1 MAAKKNP
8 ANEASTP
15 LSQEDISGMNVY
27 QKLSAVRLEMLGL
40 GTHKSGTNMHA
51 EFTYFELVDIV
62 PMAEV
67 LFAKYHLLLLT
78 TFNEVSAEATVVDMD
93 DPEELL
99 KFKVPLHFIAEPGK
113 FRMNEVQGVGA
124 AVTYYRRY
132 LYMLVL
138 DLVEADAIDGLAPRK
153 ENGSGEEE
161 PPAKKP
167 SKPATAAER
176 EAIRE
181 ELTEG
186 EQMADEESVG
196 QLKALLKK
204 LLELDPE
211 QENFVQEV
219 ALKTSSFQTIK
230 ATACE
235 ALIENVQEMI
245 EGYDT
250 GEEDE
255 EE

>member
-1 MAAKKNP
+1 
-8 ANEASTP
+8 
-15 LSQEDISGMNVY
+15 
-27 QKLSAVRLEMLGL
+27 MLFR
-40 GTHKSGTNMHA
+40 S
-51 EFTYFELVDIV
+51 
-62 PMAEV
+62 
-67 LFAKYHLLLLT
+67 
-78 TFNEVSAEATVVDMD
+78 
-93 DPEELL
+93 
-99 KFKVPLHFIAEPGK
+99 VPLHFIAEPGK

-167 SKPATAAER
+167 SKPATASER
-176 EAIRE
+176 ETIRE

-250 GEEDE
+250 GDRKSVV
-255 EE
+255 

>member
-1 MAAKKNP
+1 MAAKKNQTDE
-8 ANEASTP
+8 ANAT

-62 PMAEV
+62 PQAEV

-78 TFNEVSAEATVVDMD
+78 TFNEVFAEATVTNMD
-93 DPEELL
+93 DPEEML
-99 KFKVPLHFIAEPGK
+99 KFRVPLRFIAEPGK

-124 AVTYYRRY
+124 AITYYRRY
-132 LYMLVL
+132 LYMVVL

-153 ENGSGEEE
+153 ETGSKDE
-161 PPAKKP
+161 PSAKKP
-167 SKPATAAER
+167 SKPATPAER

-186 EQMADEESVG
+186 EQMADEESIG
-196 QLKALLKK
+196 QLKTLLKALLQ
-204 LLELDPE
+204 LDPE

-219 ALKTSSFQTIK
+219 ALKTNSFQKIK

-235 ALIENVQEMI
+235 ALIENVREMI
-245 EGYDT
+245 EAYNT
-250 GEEDE
+250 GEEGE
-255 EE
+255 EG

>member
-1 MAAKKNP
+1 MAAKKNETDKTN
-8 ANEASTP
+8 ANTP
-15 LSQEDISGMNVY
+15 LSFEEIAKMNVY

-62 PMAEV
+62 PTAEV

-78 TFNEVSAEATVVDMD
+78 TFTEVSAEATVVDMD
-93 DPEELL
+93 DPVEPL
-99 KFKVPLHFIAEPGK
+99 KFRVPLHFIAEPGK

-153 ENGSGEEE
+153 ETGGEEA
-161 PPAKKP
+161 PPKKP
-167 SKPATAAER
+167 SKPATSAER
-176 EAIRE
+176 ETIKE
-181 ELTEG
+181 ELTKGEG
-186 EQMADEESVG
+186 MADEESVAN
-196 QLKALLKK
+196 LKALLKK
-204 LLELDPE
+204 LLTLDPE
-211 QENFVQEV
+211 QESFVQEV
-219 ALKTSSFQTIK
+219 ALKTNSFTEIK
-230 ATACE
+230 TTACE
-235 ALIENVQEMI
+235 ALLENVQQMI
-245 EGYDT
+245 EAYDT